1 MQTDRNIRNNE
12 RDITTRDTEKGISPI
27 LEIAVWLR
35 KKILKHKDLITEIWR
50 MWNVKAKVIP
60 VIKGATGTVSESL
73 RQYLRNVPGKHEIKK
88 KQKTAILDTAHKV
101 WVVLV

>member
-1 MQTDRNIRNNE
+1 
-12 RDITTRDTEKGISPI
+12 
-27 LEIAVWLR
+27 
-35 KKILKHKDLITEIWR
+35 

-88 KQKTAILDTAHKV
+88 QQKTAILDTAHKV